1 MAYMNQQ
8 RKAERMPAIK
18 AVLKK
23 YGMKGSVR
31 VLHHAT
37 LVVTLS
43 SGEID
48 FGSEY
53 LQVNHYWIED
63 HYQGAA
69 KDFLLELKDAM
80 LGNDYFNDSD
90 AQIDYFSCSHY
101 ISINVGC
108 WDKPYILN
116 SLKAAA

>member
-1 MAYMNQQ
+1 MAHMNQQ

-31 VLHHAT
+31 VHNHST
-37 LVVTLS
+37 LITTLS
-43 SGEID
+43 SGDID
-48 FGSEY
+48 FGVDY
-53 LQVNHYWIED
+53 DQVNTYWID
-63 HYQGAA
+63 KHYQGVA
-69 KDFLLELKDAM
+69 KDFLIELKDAM
-80 LGNDYFNDSD
+80 LGDDYFNDSD